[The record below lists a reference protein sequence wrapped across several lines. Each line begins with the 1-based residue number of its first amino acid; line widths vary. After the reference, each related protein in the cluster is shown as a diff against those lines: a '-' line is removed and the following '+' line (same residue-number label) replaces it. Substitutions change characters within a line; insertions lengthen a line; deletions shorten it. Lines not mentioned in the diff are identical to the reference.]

1 MKIKICLTTI
11 LILAMISFSQ
21 HSFAQEGKNKEE
33 HKTKIIIKKGGTDQ
47 DVETTINELIDS
59 GDLPEDVRK
68 ELENLGINW
77 TDADGVVHRKIKKE
91 GVHFKSESDG
101 AFLGVMIGHKII
113 NENGVETEEGVSDL
127 GIVVMD
133 VVDGSPAQEAGLQ
146 SDDIITAIDGVAT
159 PNHES
164 LTEMLSDKN
173 PGETVTLAY
182 LRNGVADSKT
192 ITLGEGG
199 GYAIDEEINIEI
211 EEEEDAD
218 GGGEPRKMTKVIIEK
233 GGDYMDDGSDVVN
246 ENVRVK
252 KKIDEQ
258 GKEVTITTETIT
270 KANGEIVETV
280 TTESAG
286 EKSVQKTIKQSTS
299 SSSHSVNDLD
309 IKTIDF
315 FPNPATGLLTL
326 RFTAPAA
333 STVVELVDMSG
344 KIVMGEALKDFDG
357 TYEKEFV
364 VKDFPK
370 GAYFMTIRQGAK
382 VYTEQVVLE

>member
-1 MKIKICLTTI
+1 MKIKISLATI
-11 LILAMISFSQ
+11 LILAMVSFN
-21 HSFAQEGKNKEE
+21 HNSFAQEGEGKEV
-33 HKTKIIIKKGGTDQ
+33 KTKIVVKKSGTDQ
-47 DVETTINELIDS
+47 DIETTIEELINS

-68 ELENLGINW
+68 ELENLEINW

-91 GVHFKSESDG
+91 GAHFKSESDA

-164 LTEMLSDKN
+164 LTGILSDKN
-173 PGETVTLAY
+173 PGETVTVAY

-199 GYAIDEEINIEI
+199 AYTIDEEINIEI
-211 EEEEDAD
+211 EEEEDNGD
-218 GGGEPRKMTKVIIEK
+218 TPQKMTKVIIEK
-233 GGDYMDDGSDVVN
+233 GGDYMDDGADVVN
-246 ENVRVK
+246 KNVQVK
-252 KKIDEQ
+252 KKIDEN

-270 KANGEIVETV
+270 KANGEVIETV

-286 EKSVQKTIKQSTS
+286 EKSVQKTIRQSNSTS
-299 SSSHSVNDLD
+299 GAPVNDLD
-309 IKTIDF
+309 IKTIDV
-315 FPNPATGLLTL
+315 FPNPTTGALTL
-326 RFTAPAA
+326 RFTAPAR

-344 KIVMGEALKDFDG
+344 KIVMGEALKDFNG
-357 TYEKEFV
+357 TYEKEFS

-370 GAYFMTIRQGAK
+370 GTYFMTIRQGTK
-382 VYTEQVVLE
+382 VHTEKVVLE